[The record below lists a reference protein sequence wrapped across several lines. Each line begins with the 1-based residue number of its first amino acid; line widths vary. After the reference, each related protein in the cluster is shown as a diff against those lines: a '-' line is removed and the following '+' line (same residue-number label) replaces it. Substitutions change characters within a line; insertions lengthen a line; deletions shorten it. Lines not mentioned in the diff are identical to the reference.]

1 MTRQILERIVK
12 VSSEHP
18 NFDEALLKLLDEFE
32 LGTYN
37 PEEKENKK
45 KEEEKPTNPFI
56 TFLIVLAAIILL
68 GLLTVIVIYSFFDV
82 PVINHFVDGI
92 QDFASNLTS

>member
-1 MTRQILERIVK
+1 MTREILERVVK

-18 NFDEALLKLLDEFE
+18 NFDMELLKLLDEFE

-37 PEEKENKK
+37 STKQVK
-45 KEEEKPTNPFI
+45 KEEEKPGNPFV

-68 GLLTVIVIYSFFDV
+68 GLLTVIIIYSFFDV
-82 PVINHFVDGI
+82 PVINHFVDNI
-92 QDFASNLTS
+92 QDIASNLTS

>member
-1 MTRQILERIVK
+1 ME
-12 VSSEHP
+12 
-18 NFDEALLKLLDEFE
+18 LLKLLDEFE

-37 PEEKENKK
+37 STKQVK
-45 KEEEKPTNPFI
+45 KEEEKPGNPFV

-82 PVINHFVDGI
+82 PVINHFVDNI
-92 QDFASNLTS
+92 QDIASNLTS

>member
-1 MTRQILERIVK
+1 MTREILERVVK

-18 NFDEALLKLLDEFE
+18 NFDMELLKLLDEFE

-37 PEEKENKK
+37 SNSQAK
-45 KEEEKPTNPFI
+45 KEEEKSGNLFV

-82 PVINHFVDGI
+82 PVINHFVDNI
-92 QDFASNLTS
+92 QDIASNLTS

>member
-1 MTRQILERIVK
+1 MTREILERVVK

-18 NFDEALLKLLDEFE
+18 NFDMELLKLLDEFE

-37 PEEKENKK
+37 SNNQAK
-45 KEEEKPTNPFI
+45 KEEEKPGNPFV

-82 PVINHFVDGI
+82 PVINHFVDNI
-92 QDFASNLTS
+92 QDIASNLTS

>member
-1 MTRQILERIVK
+1 MTREILERVVK

-18 NFDEALLKLLDEFE
+18 NFDGELLKLLDEFE

-37 PEEKENKK
+37 SKENK
-45 KEEEKPTNPFI
+45 EEGKPNNPFV
-56 TFLIVLAAIILL
+56 TVLVVLLAIILL

-82 PVINHFVDGI
+82 PAVNHFVDNI
-92 QDFASNLTS
+92 QNFISNLTS